1 MQTDL
6 QLTEGKSLVAL
17 GISRHKIRRGRLERD
32 MRKFGGMIDMFI
44 VLIVELISWV
54 YINTHIIIVQFKYV
68 QFMCINYI
76 STKLSKIIS
85 KL

>member
-1 MQTDL
+1 
-6 QLTEGKSLVAL
+6 
-17 GISRHKIRRGRLERD
+17 
-32 MRKFGGMIDMFI
+32 MRKCGGMTDMFI

-54 YINTHIIIVQFKYV
+54 YINRYIIVVQFKYV

>member
-1 MQTDL
+1 M
-6 QLTEGKSLVAL
+6 TESKSLVAL
-17 GISRHKIRRGRLERD
+17 GISRWKSRRGGLQRD

-44 VLIVELISWV
+44 VLIVELISRV
-54 YINTHIIIVQFKYV
+54 YINTYIIIV

-85 KL
+85 RL